1 MVISGH
7 NILITGGAGFI
18 GSHLVDAMIL
28 KKPKNI
34 VVVDNLFLGKR
45 ENLDDAIRNYN
56 NLHFIIEDAG
66 NAQAIQGILKKH
78 KIDIVFNLAVIP
90 LPKSLE
96 DPAWAVTENV
106 RITTNICELGRMGF
120 YKKLV
125 HFSSSEAYGSA
136 LEVPMT
142 EDHPLI
148 PSTPYAA
155 SKIASDYIALSYWRT
170 FGLQVIVIRPFNCF
184 GPRQNEGNYAGI
196 IPIIMKKIQ
205 KQEAIKIF
213 GDGEQTRDFLFVK
226 ETARATLKLSQD
238 TRALGKVVNIAS
250 GKETSINDLV
260 NIMLQIMGLED
271 YSIIHTD
278 PRPGDVRRHCGGI
291 ALAQE
296 LIGFKPEISLE
307 AGLRETIDW
316 YRKKNPGK

>member
-28 KKPKNI
+28 EKPQNI
-34 VVVDNLFLGKR
+34 VVVDNLFLGKKA
-45 ENLDDAIRNYN
+45 NLDDAIINYN
-56 NLHFIIEDAG
+56 NLHFIIGDAG
-66 NAQAIQGILKKH
+66 DSQALQDILKEY
-78 KIDIVFNLAVIP
+78 KIDVVFNLAVIP

-96 DPAWAVTENV
+96 DPAWTIAENIK
-106 RITTNICELGRMGF
+106 ITTNICELGRRGF
-120 YKKLV
+120 YRKLV

-136 LEVPMT
+136 VEIPMA

-155 SKIASDYIALSYWRT
+155 SKLASDYIALSYFKT
-170 FGLQVIVIRPFNCF
+170 FGLQVVIIRPFNNY
-184 GPRQNEGNYAGI
+184 GPRQNEGSYAGI
-196 IPIIMKKIQ
+196 IPIVIKKVQ
-205 KQEAIKIF
+205 KREPIEIF

-226 ETARATLKLSQD
+226 ETARAALKLSQD

-250 GKETSINDLV
+250 GKETSINALV
-260 NIMLQIMGLED
+260 NGMLQIMGLED
-271 YSIIHTD
+271 YPVIHTD
-278 PRPGDVRRHCGGI
+278 SRPGDVRRHCGGI
-291 ALAQE
+291 KLAHE
-296 LIGFKPEISLE
+296 LIGFRPEIPLHE
-307 AGLRETIDW
+307 GFRETIDW